1 MAGCRGRLACGRSG
15 LSDCKAVRQMATNI
29 AWKAAAGLA
38 LTADAFHPTVLML
51 WRNKLRTSNDRE
63 RIFNT
68 VRA

>member
-1 MAGCRGRLACGRSG
+1 
-15 LSDCKAVRQMATNI
+15 MATNI